1 MQRGQ
6 RNVLQCRRDV
16 RSIRYDDI
24 ASRLRDVT
32 VSDRLIECVIR
43 GAHERDYVT
52 YQAAE
57 KPLMRWLVVF
67 QGGSLGVKGG
77 EPLQCRA
84 WTAADDGQQVWQVM
98 EQAR

>member
-52 YQAAE
+52 
-57 KPLMRWLVVF
+57 
-67 QGGSLGVKGG
+67 
-77 EPLQCRA
+77 
-84 WTAADDGQQVWQVM
+84 
-98 EQAR
+98 